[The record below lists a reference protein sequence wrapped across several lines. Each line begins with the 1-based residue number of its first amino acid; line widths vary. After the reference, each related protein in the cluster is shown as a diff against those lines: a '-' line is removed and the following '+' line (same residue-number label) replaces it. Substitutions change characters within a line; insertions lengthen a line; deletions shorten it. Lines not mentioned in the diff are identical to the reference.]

1 MESQQILAF
10 YTWEPGTCFRH
21 PDAGAVETT
30 VVQELHT
37 RLGSVEGIRACSSCI
52 LAMEE
57 RRHRLAAEAGVAY
70 EPGHA
75 GSPL

>member
-1 MESQQILAF
+1 MNSQQILDL

-21 PDAGAVETT
+21 PDAGVVETT

-37 RLGSVEGIRACSSCI
+37 RLGSVEGIRACSACI
-52 LAMEE
+52 LAMEA
-57 RRHRLAAEAGVAY
+57 RRQSLAEEAGVAY

-75 GSPL
+75 GAPL

>member
-1 MESQQILAF
+1 MDKRQILDL
-10 YTWEPGTCFRH
+10 YTWEPGTCFQH

-37 RLGSVEGIRACSSCI
+37 RSGSVEGIRACSSCI
-52 LAMEE
+52 LAMEA
-57 RRHRLAAEAGVAY
+57 RRRGLAEEAGVVY

-75 GSPL
+75 GAPL